1 MRPRIGLAAA
11 ENPALLPGKHII
23 NTPYIDAIFAAGGTP
38 VLVPVGG
45 GPERARDYIG
55 ILDGLLLPGGEDVT
69 PNLYGEEP
77 RPQVTY
83 MNEDRDRMEMELLA
97 LALERRL
104 PVFGIC
110 RGMQLVAAALGGAL
124 YQDLPTQRPG
134 SVAHSQDRSI
144 RAQLTHRVT
153 LAPGSVL
160 EELLG
165 KEPLR
170 VNSYHHQAVK
180 TPSPGFQITA
190 WAADGV
196 AEGMENQDGSVY
208 AVQWHPEELVERCGR
223 FRPLFR
229 RLVELAGAR

>member
-45 GPERARDYIG
+45 GPKRARDYTG

-97 LALERRL
+97 LALERHL

-134 SVAHSQDRSI
+134 AVAHSQDRSI

-160 EELLG
+160 
-165 KEPLR
+165 
-170 VNSYHHQAVK
+170 
-180 TPSPGFQITA
+180 
-190 WAADGV
+190 
-196 AEGMENQDGSVY
+196 
-208 AVQWHPEELVERCGR
+208 
-223 FRPLFR
+223 
-229 RLVELAGAR
+229 